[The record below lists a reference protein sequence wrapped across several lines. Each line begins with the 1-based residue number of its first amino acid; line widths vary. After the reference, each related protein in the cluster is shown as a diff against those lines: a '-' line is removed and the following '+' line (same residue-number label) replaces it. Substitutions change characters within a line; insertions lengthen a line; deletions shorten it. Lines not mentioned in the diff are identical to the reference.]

1 MLEASF
7 TNQFKKDYKL
17 CIKRGCDM
25 SLLQNIIDILIIPAS
40 LPTQNKDHDL
50 KGNYRG
56 KTPVYNFLIFLN
68 PDKT

>member
-25 SLLQNIIDILIIPAS
+25 SLLQNIMMLGSKP
-40 LPTQNKDHDL
+40 
-50 KGNYRG
+50 
-56 KTPVYNFLIFLN
+56 
-68 PDKT
+68 